1 MMCERGIFWFAYL
14 SLGIQIMKTKPAIF
28 LDRDGVLTEERGF
41 LHNADEMVV
50 YDYSG
55 SCVEKLHRSGFLAI
69 VITNQSGV
77 ARGYFTE
84 DELEK
89 MNIRLMEATRIDA
102 VCYCPHHPDGKIE
115 RYRKVCDCRKPKTGL
130 IDKACKEHEIDLSHS
145 FFIGDREC
153 DIRTGQNAG
162 IKTIL
167 VRTGYGLDEEK
178 RDLHPDFIV
187 DDLRDAVEIITGDEE
202 I

>member
-1 MMCERGIFWFAYL
+1 M
-14 SLGIQIMKTKPAIF
+14 KPAVF
-28 LDRDGVLTEERGF
+28 LDRDGVLTEEKGF

-50 YDYSG
+50 CGFAKD
-55 SCVEKLHRSGFLAI
+55 CIEKLHKAGYLAI

-84 DELEK
+84 DELRK
-89 MNIRLMEATRIDA
+89 MNTRLMEATGVDA
-102 VCYCPHHPDGKIE
+102 VYYCPHHPDGKIE
-115 RYRKVCDCRKPKTGL
+115 QYRKVCSCRKPETGL
-130 IDKACKEHEIDLSHS
+130 IDRACKDFEIDLSRS

-153 DIRTGQNAG
+153 DIKTGQNAG

-167 VRTGYGLDEEK
+167 VRTGYGLEEEK
-178 RDLHPDFIV
+178 KDLYSDYIA
-187 DDLRDAVEIITGDEE
+187 DDLRDAVNKIIGDEN